1 MRRLLDVD
9 DRGWDATL
17 VIPSGI
23 THGVFADGGER
34 FSVVTVGRAQPP
46 GASQAGLGGA
56 IRVATELFRQAWS
69 IRRSRIFRNVDVVHA
84 NSTRSAVYAALALL
98 GSKTPFVVHLRDL
111 IEPDS
116 IGTIGYKA
124 FKYVVAPRATRYIAN
139 SAATA
144 ATVSDLLRS
153 RQQVDVIASSI
164 GIARADHVE
173 PRPTDRPVR
182 IGMVARLDSWKGQAE
197 VLRAFQKA
205 GLGGSAELIFFG
217 DASFGKEDYAAELRD
232 IAAQVP
238 GAVVTFAGFVGDVQ
252 AAIDSVDIC
261 VQYSVRP
268 EPLGQ
273 NVLQYLARG
282 KAVIAARE
290 GGPLEWVD
298 DNVNGILVAPR
309 DEAALAAALERLTHN
324 ADLRTRLGE
333 AALETKNLP
342 TDELVAHA
350 HAVAFNAASEGR

>member
-1 MRRLLDVD
+1 
-9 DRGWDATL
+9 
-17 VIPSGI
+17 
-23 THGVFADGGER
+23 
-34 FSVVTVGRAQPP
+34 
-46 GASQAGLGGA
+46 
-56 IRVATELFRQAWS
+56 
-69 IRRSRIFRNVDVVHA
+69 
-84 NSTRSAVYAALALL
+84 VYAALALF

-111 IEPDS
+111 IEPDA
-116 IGTIGYKA
+116 IGAIGYKA

-153 RQQVDVIASSI
+153 GQQVDVIASSI
-164 GIARADHVE
+164 GIPRADRVG

-205 GLGGSAELIFFG
+205 GLGESAELIFFG
-217 DASFGKEDYAAELRD
+217 DASFGKEDYAAELRE
-232 IAAQVP
+232 IAARVP
-238 GAVVTFAGFVGDVQ
+238 AAAVTFAGFVGDVQ

-290 GGPLEWVD
+290 GGPLEWVTD
-298 DNVNGILVAPR
+298 GTNGILVAPR
-309 DEAALAAALERLTHN
+309 DEVALATALERLAQD
-324 ADLRTRLGE
+324 ADLRTRLGK

-342 TDELVAHA
+342 TDESVARA
-350 HAVAFNAASEGR
+350 HAVAFNAAREGR